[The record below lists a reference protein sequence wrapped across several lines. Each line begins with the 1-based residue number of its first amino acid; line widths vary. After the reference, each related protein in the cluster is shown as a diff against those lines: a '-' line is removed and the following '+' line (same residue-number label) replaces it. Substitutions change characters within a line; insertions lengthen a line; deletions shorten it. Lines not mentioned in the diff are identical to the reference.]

1 MPAPL
6 CRDAGCRRSPRWA
19 SRSPPRPSA
28 PPAPAPRASGAK
40 TTRTRAEKERFGT
53 ALGGSRVWF
62 TLARG
67 ELTEVDYPRL
77 DAPSVRDL
85 ELRIGA
91 RVATSELTASPGLA
105 ASVAA
110 LGRCGQCRN
119 ACERGGAV
127 SR

>member
-1 MPAPL
+1 L
-6 CRDAGCRRSPRWA
+6 SRDAGFRRSPRRA
-19 SRSPPRPSA
+19 SRSPLRPSA
-28 PPAPAPRASGAK
+28 PPPRRRVAPGAK
-40 TTRTRAEKERFGT
+40 TTRTRADKEGFGT
-53 ALGGSRVWF
+53 ALGASRVWF
-62 TLARG
+62 TLSRG

-77 DAPSVRDL
+77 DAPTVRDL

-91 RVATSELTASPGLA
+91 SVATSELTASLGLGGV

-119 ACERGGAV
+119 ACERGSVV